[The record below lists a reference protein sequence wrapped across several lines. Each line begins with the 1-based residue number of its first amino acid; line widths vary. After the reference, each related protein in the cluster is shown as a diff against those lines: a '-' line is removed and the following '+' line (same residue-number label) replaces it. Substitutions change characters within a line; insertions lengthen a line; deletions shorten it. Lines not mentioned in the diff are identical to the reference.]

1 MTDDEIDIREKIRYM
16 ETEIDTL
23 REKLR
28 LKDEEKK
35 E

>member
-1 MTDDEIDIREKIRYM
+1 MGEEEIDWREKLRYM
-16 ETEIDTL
+16 ETEIETL

-35 E
+35 D